1 MQNKES
7 FTRWLPLVG
16 LTFAVFVFNTSEFMP
31 IGLLTDIAMSIFSGI
46 FNLGIG
52 SGAYIGG
59 LVVSR
64 LSIEY
69 IGYAGGAI
77 GMIATLYLTLR
88 YFPNMRRREAAD
100 IKQK

>member
-1 MQNKES
+1 MQKKES
-7 FTRWLPLVG
+7 FSRWLPLIG

-31 IGLLTDIAMSIFSGI
+31 IFSGI

-52 SGAYIGG
+52 SGAYVGG

-77 GMIATLYLTLR
+77 GVIATLYLVLR
-88 YFPNMRRREAAD
+88 YFPNMRRREAAE